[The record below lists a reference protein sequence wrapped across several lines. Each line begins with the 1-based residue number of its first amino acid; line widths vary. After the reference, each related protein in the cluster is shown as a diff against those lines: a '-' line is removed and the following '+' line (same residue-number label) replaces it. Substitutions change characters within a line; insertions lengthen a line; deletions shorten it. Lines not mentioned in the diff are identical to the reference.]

1 MPFDGIPVP
10 SAPLTDV
17 PVQGE
22 GRPAPQNAATAPGFS
37 AQFRSQPIAGMGVAS
52 HLYRPYLP
60 DTPKQEK
67 GFLGIEK
74 PRFTLDSLWS
84 FYPMFRL
91 LGYACDPMYGV
102 FKDYFRDVK
111 IGLPFNSGLDR
122 EQRNKGNQSLPIQSL
137 DKTKSSNSSP
147 LRAGR
152 SSNEPNS
159 NPLPEQHVTAEIPK
173 SNLSASQVKP
183 SLLTRLN
190 PFNFSDVRTYLNIGE
205 TAAFLALATRFYH
218 KDKADLHTNLDLAV
232 SAERGVVKEK
242 LADNDL
248 WQSQNPLVQSAM
260 DRFKWQY
267 RLRFASAPAFS
278 IGLPWGILANAFVIT
293 AERTAF
299 YRPIGFDLLKR
310 AITEVQI
317 NNLDSHLAKEKLT
330 DDLVKVMQQT
340 RMDHRQPTIPLN
352 QLNGLRPTLETI
364 AQDIIDKRFGFA
376 GALYIMGGG
385 VIVPED
391 PEQTRINYEHVR
403 QVGVSGIAKEAH
415 DIQQTLKVTPA
426 KTWEAHITA
435 QRDAAAQSEKAP
447 IAGSATREALLR
459 QKAELLGRGPV
470 HGGAVNEGRRGSAGM
485 VM

>member
-1 MPFDGIPVP
+1 MPFDGIPMP
-10 SAPLTDV
+10 SASLADV

-22 GRPAPQNAATAPGFS
+22 GLAAPEKTASAPDFN
-37 AQFRSQPIAGMGVAS
+37 AQFRAQPQAGMGVAS

-60 DTPKQEK
+60 ESSKQEK

-102 FKDYFRDVK
+102 LKDYFKNIGITRDA
-111 IGLPFNSGLDR
+111 
-122 EQRNKGNQSLPIQSL
+122 NKVPS
-137 DKTKSSNSSP
+137 
-147 LRAGR
+147 RAHENV
-152 SSNEPNS
+152 SAAL
-159 NPLPEQHVTAEIPK
+159 PLPLQGADSYDDYHEKISQNKSTSTPEI
-173 SNLSASQVKP
+173 NNTLQETRQTSATPQAKP
-183 SLLTRLN
+183 SLWSRLN
-190 PFNFSDVRTYLNIGE
+190 PFDFSEVRTYLNIGE

-248 WQSQNPLVQSAM
+248 WKSQNPMVQSAM

-310 AITEVQI
+310 AVTEVQI
-317 NNLDSHLAKEKLT
+317 NNLDSGLAKDKLT

-352 QLNGLRPTLETI
+352 QLNGIRPTLEVI

-391 PEQTRINYEHVR
+391 PQQTRINYEHVR
-403 QVGVSGIAKEAH
+403 QVGVSGVAKEAH

-435 QRDAAAQSEKAP
+435 QRDAAAQAEKAP
-447 IAGSATREALLR
+447 IAASASRESLLR